1 MASIPSTDVQRMPF
15 VIRRAVPRDV
25 PALRGMQTRS
35 LRELSYGFYD
45 LHQVEAFLFYVGT
58 VEESVVEER
67 NYYVAEV
74 GGWLAGSG
82 GWSASGAQ
90 YLESTRGIPA
100 VVREPYIPRIRS
112 LFVHPDWARRGVGRR
127 IMEVTENAIRSTGQ
141 YEVALDATLPGV
153 PLYEALGYR
162 SVAPVDVRL
171 PDGTELRFHHM
182 RKVLPRGN
190 LTAAN
195 DSGTW
200 RMGA

>member
-1 MASIPSTDVQRMPF
+1 MASIHRTDVHRMPF

-25 PALRGMQTRS
+25 PALRSMQTRS
-35 LRELSYGFYD
+35 IRELSLGFYD

-67 NYYVAEV
+67 NYFVAEV

-82 GWSASGAQ
+82 GWSTTSGNH
-90 YLESTRGIPA
+90 LESTRGIPA
-100 VVREPYIPRIRS
+100 VVREPYIPRVRS

-127 IMEVTENAIRSTGQ
+127 IMEVTENAIRSSGQ

-162 SVAPVDVRL
+162 SVMPVDLRL

-182 RKVLPRGN
+182 RKVLPKHA
-190 LTAAN
+190 TVAAN
-195 DSGTW
+195 DSGNW
-200 RMGA
+200 RIA